1 MLGQALLPPLQP
13 SPSEFIPYQP
23 PFHPT
28 TPPNPRQVQTTPT
41 RPGSSIE
48 NRTDMLAALRSRLA
62 TKNNLRLKSAIE
74 SNSETS
80 NLTLDCDLILNRL
93 VKNTNWTN
101 RDLGLLLL
109 AMSGVIPISV
119 EPAEQ
124 VASPTGDVVE
134 ESTSDLEGI

>member
-1 MLGQALLPPLQP
+1 M
-13 SPSEFIPYQP
+13 
-23 PFHPT
+23 
-28 TPPNPRQVQTTPT
+28 
-41 RPGSSIE
+41 
-48 NRTDMLAALRSRLA
+48 
-62 TKNNLRLKSAIE
+62 
-74 SNSETS
+74 
-80 NLTLDCDLILNRL
+80 TLDLILNRL

-134 ESTSDLEGI
+134 ESTSDLEEI